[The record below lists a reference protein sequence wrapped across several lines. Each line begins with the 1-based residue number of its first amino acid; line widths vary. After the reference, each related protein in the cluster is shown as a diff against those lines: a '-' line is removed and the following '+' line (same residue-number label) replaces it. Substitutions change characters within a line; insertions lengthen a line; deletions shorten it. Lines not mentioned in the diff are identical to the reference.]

1 MVLKWASV
9 FDLDLPP
16 PLPAVMRDAF
26 KRGTLVSTAVVTGS
40 SCDILDFFFS
50 VETLSTCVLGEP
62 VTDGLLLGQCGSRS
76 TTSGEDISTTA
87 DDEGLL
93 NFFNFSQLSPVLHY
107 CVEY

>member
-1 MVLKWASV
+1 MVLEWASV

-26 KRGTLVSTAVVTGS
+26 KRGTLVSTVVTGS

-62 VTDGLLLGQCGSRS
+62 VTDGLLLEQCGSHL

-87 DDEGLL
+87 DDEVLL
-93 NFFNFSQLSPVLHY
+93 NFFNLSQLSPVLHY